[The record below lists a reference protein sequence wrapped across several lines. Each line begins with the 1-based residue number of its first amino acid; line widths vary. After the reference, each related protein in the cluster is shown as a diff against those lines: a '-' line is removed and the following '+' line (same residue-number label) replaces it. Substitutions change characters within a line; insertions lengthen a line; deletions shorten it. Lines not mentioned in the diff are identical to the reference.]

1 LLQGQVWSGN
11 DLGRVTEWAAKAL
24 LGKALVFTK
33 QYAAA
38 KTVLNDVITN
48 SNKTLPSYAIARG
61 AAIGIKADEFN
72 SEFLFEL
79 NIDQQSNGGYGVYSS
94 APNAT
99 TINGLIWPPWAL
111 GSDGTET
118 NCQPMG
124 YGNEIAH
131 WKNVLR
137 YGYNI
142 GTYNLVTNPN
152 YNAAAGP
159 SYNNPQQ
166 IMDPVY
172 KAAALNVRNNNLCDP
187 RAFIGMIQPW
197 VDSVEPDGAHWYPV
211 SRPNFEQGPGTYGW
225 SIRKYSPI
233 FNNINNVGPADAV
246 DLQLLR
252 LADVYLLYAEAC
264 AQTGD
269 NVDALT
275 YINMVHRRAYGYPV
289 GSPSPVDYA
298 SLTSPTVA
306 PDPVLSNNPLY
317 YERWAEFFN
326 EGQWW
331 FDVCRWHLG
340 LSEATY
346 YASAYNVTS
355 PLATTWN
362 DKSYAWPIPIEE
374 LNSNQAITLQDQN
387 PGY

>member
-1 LLQGQVWSGN
+1 
-11 DLGRVTEWAAKAL
+11 
-24 LGKALVFTK
+24 
-33 QYAAA
+33 
-38 KTVLNDVITN
+38 
-48 SNKTLPSYAIARG
+48 
-61 AAIGIKADEFN
+61 
-72 SEFLFEL
+72 
-79 NIDQQSNGGYGVYSS
+79 
-94 APNAT
+94 
-99 TINGLIWPPWAL
+99 
-111 GSDGTET
+111 
-118 NCQPMG
+118 
-124 YGNEIAH
+124 
-131 WKNVLR
+131 
-137 YGYNI
+137 
-142 GTYNLVTNPN
+142 
-152 YNAAAGP
+152 
-159 SYNNPQQ
+159 
-166 IMDPVY
+166 
-172 KAAALNVRNNNLCDP
+172 VRNNNLCDP